1 MKIHTKYHMKDEH
14 QELEQ
19 SYKVGI
25 VTVGRILG
33 ALQIRP
39 KSIHASATNPNT
51 NIELW

>member
-25 VTVGRILG
+25 VTVAEYS
-33 ALQIRP
+33 ALYRLDPNPFTLLPQIQMQ
-39 KSIHASATNPNT
+39 I
-51 NIELW
+51 